1 MLYERRATGP
11 KPVPAASPVGGAILP
26 LLAVAT
32 HRPLPM
38 NFKLLALG
46 TLALAL
52 PLAYQA
58 VAVPASAA
66 PVSAAAPWKVDSGH
80 SSVVFRVKHIVAPFW
95 GRFDKV
101 SGTVQWDAAK
111 PETASVELAVDVG
124 SVNTNDDLDALRRL
138 SGESALPFGTIG
150 RQQLKGFSDA
160 EWTQY
165 LDAAGYPAQS
175 RLPKGYTQ
183 PAATPLAPAKAPA
196 ASAPD
201 APQEAASAPTG
212 RLRRQAPPPPPPGAP
227 TPSNPAGIRF

>member
-1 MLYERRATGP
+1 MSVARLAALAACASGALLATATQAQQVHRIVGPDGKVTFSDRAPEDKKAQSTVLSTASGG
-11 KPVPAASPVGGAILP
+11 AASNP
-26 LLAVAT
+26 
-32 HRPLPM
+32 
-38 NFKLLALG
+38 
-46 TLALAL
+46 AL
-52 PLAYQA
+52 PSELRQIASRFPVTLYTGESCSPCQQA
-58 VAVPASAA
+58 RQLLIQRGVP
-66 PVSAAAPWKVDSGH
+66 
-80 SSVVFRVKHIVAPFW
+80 FTER
-95 GRFDKV
+95 
-101 SGTVQWDAAK
+101 
-111 PETASVELAVDVG
+111 

-175 RLPKGYTQ
+175 RLPRGYTQ
-183 PAATPLAPAKAPA
+183 PAATPLAPTKAPA

-212 RLRRQAPPPPPPGAP
+212 RLRRQAPPPPPPGGP

>member
-1 MLYERRATGP
+1 MSVARLAALAACATGALLATATQAQQVHRIVGP
-11 KPVPAASPVGGAILP
+11 DGKVTFSDRAPEDKKAQSTVLSTASGGAASNP
-26 LLAVAT
+26 
-32 HRPLPM
+32 
-38 NFKLLALG
+38 
-46 TLALAL
+46 AL
-52 PLAYQA
+52 PSELRQIASRFPVTLYTGESCSPCEQA
-58 VAVPASAA
+58 RQLLVQRGVP
-66 PVSAAAPWKVDSGH
+66 
-80 SSVVFRVKHIVAPFW
+80 FTER
-95 GRFDKV
+95 
-101 SGTVQWDAAK
+101 
-111 PETASVELAVDVG
+111 

-175 RLPKGYTQ
+175 RLPRGYTQ

-212 RLRRQAPPPPPPGAP
+212 RLRRQAPPPPPPGGP

>member
-1 MLYERRATGP
+1 MSVARLAALAACATGALLATATQAQQVHRIVGP
-11 KPVPAASPVGGAILP
+11 DGKVTFSDRAPEDKKAQSTVLSTASGGAASNP
-26 LLAVAT
+26 
-32 HRPLPM
+32 
-38 NFKLLALG
+38 
-46 TLALAL
+46 AL
-52 PLAYQA
+52 PTELRQIASRFPVTLYTGESCSPCQQA
-58 VAVPASAA
+58 RQLLVQRGVP
-66 PVSAAAPWKVDSGH
+66 
-80 SSVVFRVKHIVAPFW
+80 FTER
-95 GRFDKV
+95 
-101 SGTVQWDAAK
+101 
-111 PETASVELAVDVG
+111 

-183 PAATPLAPAKAPA
+183 PAATPLAPAKAPT

-212 RLRRQAPPPPPPGAP
+212 RPRRQAPPPPPPGAP

>member
-1 MLYERRATGP
+1 MSVARLAALAVCATGALLATVAQAQQVHRIVGP
-11 KPVPAASPVGGAILP
+11 DGKVTFSDRAPEDKKAQSTVLSTASGGGASNP
-26 LLAVAT
+26 
-32 HRPLPM
+32 
-38 NFKLLALG
+38 
-46 TLALAL
+46 AL
-52 PLAYQA
+52 PSELRQVASRFPVTLYTGESCSPCQQA
-58 VAVPASAA
+58 RQLLVQRGVP
-66 PVSAAAPWKVDSGH
+66 
-80 SSVVFRVKHIVAPFW
+80 FTER
-95 GRFDKV
+95 
-101 SGTVQWDAAK
+101 
-111 PETASVELAVDVG
+111 

-201 APQEAASAPTG
+201 APQEAASAPIG
-212 RLRRQAPPPPPPGAP
+212 RLRRQAPPPPPPGGP

>member
-1 MLYERRATGP
+1 MSVARLAALAACATGALLATATQAQQVHRIVGP
-11 KPVPAASPVGGAILP
+11 DGKVTFSDRAPEDKKAQSTVLSTASGGAASNP
-26 LLAVAT
+26 
-32 HRPLPM
+32 
-38 NFKLLALG
+38 
-46 TLALAL
+46 AL
-52 PLAYQA
+52 PSELRQIASRFPVTLYTGESCSPCQQA
-58 VAVPASAA
+58 RQLLVQRGVP
-66 PVSAAAPWKVDSGH
+66 
-80 SSVVFRVKHIVAPFW
+80 FTER
-95 GRFDKV
+95 
-101 SGTVQWDAAK
+101 
-111 PETASVELAVDVG
+111 

-175 RLPKGYTQ
+175 RLPRGYTQ
-183 PAATPLAPAKAPA
+183 PAATPLAPTKAPA